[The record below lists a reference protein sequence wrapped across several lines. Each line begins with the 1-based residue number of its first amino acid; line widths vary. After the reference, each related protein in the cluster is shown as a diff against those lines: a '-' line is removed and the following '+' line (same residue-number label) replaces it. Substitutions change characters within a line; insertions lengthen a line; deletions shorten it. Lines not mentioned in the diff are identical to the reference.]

1 MHRTTPMLNVALA
14 GAGMISHHHLPAW
27 KKLSERVQIVAI
39 SDPDIARA
47 RQRAAEFGIAQV
59 FTDAEALFAAGG
71 FQALD
76 VASPRE
82 THADWVRLAAKHGVD
97 VLCQKPLTPTF
108 DEAAALIAE
117 VSGRIRLMVHE
128 NWRFRP
134 WYRELRE
141 WIASGDLGALHSV
154 SFALLSS
161 GLLMDENGHAPA
173 LVRQPFMADEERL
186 MIMEVLIH
194 HLDTTRFLFGPLR
207 VIAARTAKTLPYV
220 AGETFATIL
229 LETPSGVPV
238 TLTGT
243 MAAPGFPPRTQDR
256 LEVIGSRASAVL
268 EGPVLRLLGPE
279 QRQRAFDHDEGYQ
292 GSFDSTIAHFV
303 YCLETGAPFET
314 DASENLQT
322 LELVRDAYRAADA
335 ALAGR

>member
-1 MHRTTPMLNVALA
+1 MPKTYPMLNVALA
-14 GAGMISHHHLPAW
+14 GAGMISHHHLLAW

-39 SDPDIARA
+39 CDPDIARA
-47 RQRAAEFGIAQV
+47 HQRAEEFGIAQA
-59 FTDAEALFAAGG
+59 FTDAQALFEGGG

-82 THADWVRLAAKHGVD
+82 THADWVRLAARHGVD

-108 DEAAALIAE
+108 DEASALISE

-134 WYRELRE
+134 WYRQLRE
-141 WIASGDLGALHSV
+141 WIANGDLGALHSV

-161 GLLMDENGHAPA
+161 GLLMDETGRAPA
-173 LVRQPFMADEERL
+173 LVRQPFMAHEERL
-186 MIMEVLIH
+186 MITEVLIH
-194 HLDTTRFLFGPLR
+194 HLDTARFLFGPLQ
-207 VIAARTAKTLPYV
+207 VIAARTAKTLSYV
-220 AGETFATIL
+220 VGETFATML

-238 TLTGT
+238 TVNGT

-279 QRQRAFDHDEGYQ
+279 QRQHAFDHDEGYQ

-303 YCLETGAPFET
+303 DCLESGAPFET
-314 DASENLQT
+314 NASENLQT
-322 LELVRDAYRAADA
+322 LELVRDAYRAADVA
-335 ALAGR
+335 SAGH